1 MPRLLI
7 VGQCSNVA
15 ASGLEVLPASR
26 GESVR
31 RKNILI
37 VDGHPDS
44 APEHFVHAL
53 AGQYASAAESAGH
66 LVQIV
71 RLSDLKFPW
80 LRNADEFARQPLGM
94 IGAQQQH
101 LSWADHL
108 VIIYPLWLGSMP
120 ALLKAYLEQVMRPGF
135 AFAYGKKNG
144 LPRKLLA
151 GKTARIVVTMGMP
164 SLFYRLYYRSHSVRS
179 LVRNILGFVGFKPVR
194 VSLIGNVESV
204 RARARGMKSLTAHAK
219 LGI

>member
-1 MPRLLI
+1 M
-7 VGQCSNVA
+7 
-15 ASGLEVLPASR
+15 SG
-26 GESVR
+26 
-31 RKNILI
+31 KNILI
-37 VDGHPDS
+37 IDAHPDP

-53 AGQYASAAESAGH
+53 SEQYAAAAGAAGH
-66 LVQIV
+66 VVQVV
-71 RLSDLKFPW
+71 RLSELEFPW
-80 LRNADEFARQPLGM
+80 LRNAHEFAAQPSPM

-101 LSWADHL
+101 FSWANHV

-144 LPRKLLA
+144 LPRKLMT

-179 LVRNILGFVGFKPVR
+179 LARNILGFVGFKPVR
-194 VSLIGNVESV
+194 VSLIGNVESTKT
-204 RARARGMKSLTAHAK
+204 RARGMAQLIAK
-219 LGI
+219 AKRGA